1 MCQPAS
7 TTQTHTCTHGDH
19 CASRTLVCS
28 NTSNVISI
36 PLYTALSPILSL
48 SIQCIKRY
56 SGYSVAEQHGCIFLQ
71 NNHLILKFLM
81 SKGGGHQPTHPPSR
95 VCTMKRFWW
104 VVVIKELAR
113 NAKGYCP
120 PYYTLRQFGAKK
132 CNWVVC

>member
-71 NNHLILKFLM
+71 NNHPILKFLM
-81 SKGGGHQPTHPPSR
+81 SKGGGHHSSIHPPAACPT
-95 VCTMKRFWW
+95 VCHEE
-104 VVVIKELAR
+104 VLVGCVVIKVLAR

-120 PYYTLRQFGAKK
+120 PYYTLRQF
-132 CNWVVC
+132 WV